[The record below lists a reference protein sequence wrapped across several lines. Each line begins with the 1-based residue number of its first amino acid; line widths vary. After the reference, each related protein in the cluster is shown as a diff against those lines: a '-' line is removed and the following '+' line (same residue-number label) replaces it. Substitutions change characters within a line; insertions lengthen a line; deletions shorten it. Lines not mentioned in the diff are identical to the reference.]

1 MLLRPGLLEWPL
13 WKVGEQVVQIYKN
26 SLNRAMGRT
35 ETSVLEVLGCP
46 KGCGPCVSGS
56 LNRRPAASLSTHPPC
71 FPPELWRWG
80 RMGSR
85 CFTLMKWRIS
95 KCYLRKHMVCPS
107 KRPPSAAAATNTFL
121 YSAQTSPRG
130 IRNNC
135 GDKSACR

>member
-1 MLLRPGLLEWPL
+1 ME
-13 WKVGEQVVQIYKN
+13 
-26 SLNRAMGRT
+26 
-35 ETSVLEVLGCP
+35 SVLVEITLEALGRRVECGLSCASGQVPSVVRLSKIHRTDAGLFNREFCVTP
-46 KGCGPCVSGS
+46 KTVGLQACSALTGHAPQEPLSCGDGKDGS
-56 LNRRPAASLSTHPPC
+56 CS
-71 FPPELWRWG
+71 FP
-80 RMGSR
+80 
-85 CFTLMKWRIS
+85 LMKRHIS